1 MLEVAIQENTAA
13 VRELIALYKAGA
25 GAPPPAP
32 KAETAPDAPADAPK
46 GRKATDTK
54 TPAADAKPAAVTYE
68 QAAKAVTAL
77 IQRKGKPVA
86 LALLGKFG
94 AAKLPE
100 VKPERFAEVVAAC
113 EAEA

>member
-1 MLEVAIQENTAA
+1 MLEAKVEELTTAIRDLITTIKAGVPATPAQLAA
-13 VRELIALYKAGA
+13 VASEAASTARSSKPKAS
-25 GAPPPAP
+25 PAP
-32 KAETAPDAPADAPK
+32 AAPADQPK
-46 GRKATDTK
+46 STT
-54 TPAADAKPAAVTYE
+54 TYE

-86 LALLGKFG
+86 LALLQKFG
-94 AAKLPE
+94 AQKLPE